1 MVIYDK
7 PHCKSRSLREYKT
20 DSELFPNENK
30 LLESLLAFL
39 SKDRQSLE
47 TWSET

>member
-1 MVIYDK
+1 MVVYGK
-7 PHCKSRSLREYKT
+7 PHCKSRSLQEHKT
-20 DSELFPNENK
+20 DSELFPNENQ

-47 TWSET
+47 TWIET

>member
-1 MVIYDK
+1 MDVYGK
-7 PHCKSRSLREYKT
+7 PHRKSRSLQEHKT

-30 LLESLLAFL
+30 FLESLLAFL
-39 SKDRQSLE
+39 SKDHPSLE